1 MKFSVREKQN
11 MTGWAFLTPA
21 VILIFLM
28 NFIPIIKGNSD
39 VFPNRKDREY
49 EICRIYKLCKDS
61 GRQQM

>member
-11 MTGWAFLTPA
+11 MTGWARRNSNISYEFHTDHQ
-21 VILIFLM
+21 
-28 NFIPIIKGNSD
+28 GNSD